1 MSLAFDLISDLH
13 LETWTG
19 EFDWTGQPTSPVC
32 VVAGDI
38 SSDPRIVRNCLKH
51 LSNCYAAVFYIDG
64 NDEHKYRFHE
74 LGQSYQE
81 LARSVNRLN
90 RVTYLQ
96 DNVVVID
103 GVAVIGTN
111 GWWGYDLDESIDR
124 DHCKQHMVDWYA
136 KIMPDKE
143 INPEELSDLSRKD
156 VAYLV
161 NSVQRLQTHNDVK
174 KIVIVTHTVPGANLI
189 KHDIDLSGTTQ
200 FNHMGNRL
208 MHLVHTNDTE
218 KKISHWCFGHYHGSV
233 DQTINGIRF
242 VNNCRGRGD
251 TPYRQDAYFPKR
263 IEVST

>member
-1 MSLAFDLISDLH
+1 MSFAFDLISDLH

-19 EFDWTGQPTSPVC
+19 EFEWTGQPTSPVC
-32 VVAGDI
+32 VVAGDV

-64 NDEHKYRFHE
+64 NDEHRYRYHE

-111 GWWGYDLDESIDR
+111 GWWGYDLDENIDR
-124 DHCKQHMVDWYA
+124 DHCKQYMVDWYH

-143 INPEELSDLSRKD
+143 INPEELSDLSRRD

-189 KHDIDLSGTTQ
+189 KHDINLSGTTQ

-263 IEVST
+263 IDVAT

>member
-64 NDEHKYRFHE
+64 NDEHRYRYHE
-74 LGQSYQE
+74 LGQSYQD

-124 DHCKQHMVDWYA
+124 EQCKQHMVNWYS

-189 KHDIDLSGTTQ
+189 KHDIDLSGNTQ

-233 DQTINGIRF
+233 DQNVNGIRF

-251 TPYRQDAYFPKR
+251 TPYRRDAYFPKR
-263 IEVST
+263 IDVAT